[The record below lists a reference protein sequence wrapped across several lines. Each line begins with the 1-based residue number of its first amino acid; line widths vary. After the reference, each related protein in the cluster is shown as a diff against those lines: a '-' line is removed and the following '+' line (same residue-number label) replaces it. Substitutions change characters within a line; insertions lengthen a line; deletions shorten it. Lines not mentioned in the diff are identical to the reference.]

1 MRPEGPS
8 SYDRESLMAKPD
20 YPVMVPYSELMEL
33 LDVAR
38 QVKAYKAEV
47 QKLQSQVLSL
57 RIMQQQCFEKLQELR
72 EEL

>member
-1 MRPEGPS
+1 
-8 SYDRESLMAKPD
+8 MAKPD